1 MRPQVARL
9 QVVSGE
15 AEQAAAD
22 SARALKAEARANHR
36 DLSLARQ
43 ELAASGRRIQVPL
56 QLFYLLHKCERIA
69 TLLTGKVDL
78 GHIRPYPADMP

>member
-43 ELAASGRRIQVPL
+43 ELAASGRRIQVSP
-56 QLFYLLHKCERIA
+56 QPFHLLNICLRIA
-69 TLLTGKVDL
+69 TQLTGKVDL
-78 GHIRPYPADMP
+78 GPDMQPRGSK